1 MINKIIKIILIQSIL
16 REKYSNDE
24 KNEIDIIRLFAFI
37 DSIWIIYY
45 TAYKFLFQKEI
56 NINTLMDLAD
66 KILYKYIIYLIIYIL
81 IIAIIPPIMMLV
93 GGTFDVSLLS
103 VLMAMFDLFYN
114 LLILFILISRL
125 ILIEFYSID
134 FLYLLINL
142 LFIISLPFIFNR
154 EIPTIKSF
162 YLKIYK
168 NIPVQEYH
176 LKDFEEKE
184 MKKYILKIEKKLKY
198 DYSKKD
204 LNILKEINYF
214 RKKNKLN
221 ELKFEYNLPDF
232 ILNDI
237 SEIFLNNSQHLF
249 KLNNKYLFKYKIGEF
264 ENNFKNKDKELI
276 DILLKNDLEIIN
288 IIVKDNMQFIL
299 IY

>member
-1 MINKIIKIILIQSIL
+1 
-16 REKYSNDE
+16 
-24 KNEIDIIRLFAFI
+24 
-37 DSIWIIYY
+37 
-45 TAYKFLFQKEI
+45 
-56 NINTLMDLAD
+56 MDLAD

-184 MKKYILKIEKKLKY
+184 MKKYI
-198 DYSKKD
+198 
-204 LNILKEINYF
+204 F
-214 RKKNKLN
+214 
-221 ELKFEYNLPDF
+221 
-232 ILNDI
+232 
-237 SEIFLNNSQHLF
+237 
-249 KLNNKYLFKYKIGEF
+249 
-264 ENNFKNKDKELI
+264 
-276 DILLKNDLEIIN
+276 
-288 IIVKDNMQFIL
+288 
-299 IY
+299 

>member
-1 MINKIIKIILIQSIL
+1 MEKEERLLVSENEDYIELKDISKINNNLLLNISSNYIVKHIFSYLKYNYILKLIKYNKLIQNKIGFDKQNYKNYSNTKYNI

-24 KNEIDIIRLFAFI
+24 KYEIDIIRLFAFI

-66 KILYKYIIYLIIYIL
+66 KILYKYIIYLIICIL

-93 GGTFDVSLLS
+93 

-184 MKKYILKIEKKLKY
+184 MKKYI
-198 DYSKKD
+198 
-204 LNILKEINYF
+204 F
-214 RKKNKLN
+214 
-221 ELKFEYNLPDF
+221 
-232 ILNDI
+232 
-237 SEIFLNNSQHLF
+237 
-249 KLNNKYLFKYKIGEF
+249 
-264 ENNFKNKDKELI
+264 
-276 DILLKNDLEIIN
+276 
-288 IIVKDNMQFIL
+288 
-299 IY
+299 